1 MKTIKFNFGGKAW
14 EVEANN
20 SGWIAPGAPKELVEL
35 LKKAPRSGFTSKGVP
50 IVKSD
55 DDTNIYL
62 GAAELRNEGESI
74 HQAGGSGSSS
84 SSSSGTTKQASTVPL
99 AIAKEALG
107 LKGLSKEA
115 KAFFE
120 GIVQEAVQEQK
131 AKLDKALKS
140 LLDIRMSEEQ
150 AKKILGI
157 SEEVAKK
164 TLGL

>member
-1 MKTIKFNFGGKAW
+1 MKTVKFNFGGKAW

-55 DDTNIYL
+55 DGTNIYL
-62 GAAELRNEGESI
+62 GAADLRNEGESI
-74 HQAGGSGSSS
+74 HQAGGSGSGSG
-84 SSSSGTTKQASTVPL
+84 SGTVKQATTVPL

-115 KAFFE
+115 KEFFE
-120 GIVQEAVQEQK
+120 NIVKEAEEQQK
-131 AKLDKALKS
+131 GKLDKALKAMI
-140 LLDIRMSEEQ
+140 D
-150 AKKILGI
+150 AGI

>member
-1 MKTIKFNFGGKAW
+1 MKTVKFNFGGKAW

-55 DDTNIYL
+55 DGTNIYL
-62 GAAELRNEGESI
+62 GAADLRNEGESI
-74 HQAGGSGSSS
+74 HQAGGSGSG
-84 SSSSGTTKQASTVPL
+84 SGTTKQVSTVPV
-99 AIAKEALG
+99 AFAKEALG

-115 KAFFE
+115 KEFFE
-120 GIVQEAVQEQK
+120 GIVQEAEQEQK
-131 AKLDKALKS
+131 AKLDKALKAMI
-140 LLDIRMSEEQ
+140 D
-150 AKKILGI
+150 AGI

>member
-1 MKTIKFNFGGKAW
+1 MKTVKFNFAGKAW

-55 DDTNIYL
+55 DGTNIYL
-62 GAAELRNEGESI
+62 GAADLRNEGESI
-74 HQAGGSGSSS
+74 HQAGGSGSSAP
-84 SSSSGTTKQASTVPL
+84 KPSTVPL
-99 AIAKEALG
+99 AFAKEALG

-115 KAFFE
+115 KEFFE
-120 GIVQEAVQEQK
+120 DIVKSAEQEQK
-131 AKLDKALKS
+131 DKLNKALKAMI
-140 LLDIRMSEEQ
+140 DAGVPED
-150 AKKILGI
+150 
-157 SEEVAKK
+157 VAKK

>member
-1 MKTIKFNFGGKAW
+1 MKTVKFNFAGKAW

-55 DDTNIYL
+55 DGTNIYL
-62 GAAELRNEGESI
+62 GAADLRNDGESI
-74 HQAGGSGSSS
+74 HQAGGSGSSAPKPS
-84 SSSSGTTKQASTVPL
+84 AVPL
-99 AIAKEALG
+99 AFAKEALG

-115 KAFFE
+115 KEYFE
-120 GIVQEAVQEQK
+120 GIVQEAEKAQK
-131 AKLDKALKS
+131 AKLDTALRAMIAAGVPE
-140 LLDIRMSEEQ
+140 D
-150 AKKILGI
+150 
-157 SEEVAKK
+157 VAKK

>member
-1 MKTIKFNFGGKAW
+1 MKTVKFNFGGKAW

-62 GAAELRNEGESI
+62 GAAELRNDGESI
-74 HQAGGSGSSS
+74 HQAGGSSSGSS
-84 SSSSGTTKQASTVPL
+84 TVKQATTVPL
-99 AIAKEALG
+99 AIAKEALS

-115 KAFFE
+115 KEFFE
-120 GIVQEAVQEQK
+120 NIVKEAEEQQK
-131 AKLDKALKS
+131 DKLDKALKAMI
-140 LLDIRMSEEQ
+140 D
-150 AKKILGI
+150 AGI

>member
-1 MKTIKFNFGGKAW
+1 MRTVKFNFAGKAW

-55 DDTNIYL
+55 DGTNIYL
-62 GAAELRNEGESI
+62 GAADLRNEGESI
-74 HQAGGSGSSS
+74 HQAGGSGTS
-84 SSSSGTTKQASTVPL
+84 TVKQATTVPL
-99 AIAKEALG
+99 AFAKEALG

-115 KAFFE
+115 KEFFE
-120 GIVQEAVQEQK
+120 SIVQEAEKQQK
-131 AKLDKALKS
+131 AKLDTALKAMIAAGVPE
-140 LLDIRMSEEQ
+140 D
-150 AKKILGI
+150 
-157 SEEVAKK
+157 VAKK

>member
-1 MKTIKFNFGGKAW
+1 MKTVKFNFGGKAW

-55 DDTNIYL
+55 NGTNIYL
-62 GAAELRNEGESI
+62 GAADLRNEGESI
-74 HQAGGSGSSS
+74 HQAGGSGTS
-84 SSSSGTTKQASTVPL
+84 TVKQATTVPL
-99 AIAKEALG
+99 AFAKEALG

-115 KAFFE
+115 KEFFE
-120 GIVQEAVQEQK
+120 GIVQEAEKVQK
-131 AKLDKALKS
+131 AKLDTALKAMIAAGVPE
-140 LLDIRMSEEQ
+140 D
-150 AKKILGI
+150 
-157 SEEVAKK
+157 VAKK

>member
-1 MKTIKFNFGGKAW
+1 MRTVKFNFGGKAW

-62 GAAELRNEGESI
+62 GAADLRNEGESI
-74 HQAGGSGSSS
+74 HQAGGSGTS
-84 SSSSGTTKQASTVPL
+84 TVKQATTVPL
-99 AIAKEALG
+99 AFAKEALG
-107 LKGLSKEA
+107 LKGLSEEA
-115 KAFFE
+115 KKYFE
-120 GIVQEAVQEQK
+120 GVVQEAEKEQK
-131 AKLDKALKS
+131 AKLDTALRAM
-140 LLDIRMSEEQ
+140 I
-150 AKKILGI
+150 AAGI
-157 SEEVAKK
+157 PEDVAKK

>member
-1 MKTIKFNFGGKAW
+1 MKTVKFNFGGKAW

-62 GAAELRNEGESI
+62 GAAELRNDGESI

-84 SSSSGTTKQASTVPL
+84 STTKQVSTVPL

-115 KAFFE
+115 KEFFE
-120 GIVQEAVQEQK
+120 GIVQEAEQEQK
-131 AKLDKALKS
+131 AKLDKALKAMI
-140 LLDIRMSEEQ
+140 D
-150 AKKILGI
+150 AGI
-157 SEEVAKK
+157 PEDVAKK

>member
-1 MKTIKFNFGGKAW
+1 MKTVKFNFGGKAW

-20 SGWIAPGAPKELVEL
+20 SGWIAPGADKELVEL

-55 DDTNIYL
+55 DGTNIYL

-74 HQAGGSGSSS
+74 HQAGGSGS
-84 SSSSGTTKQASTVPL
+84 GTVKQATTVPL

-115 KAFFE
+115 KEFFE
-120 GIVQEAVQEQK
+120 NIVKEAEEQQK
-131 AKLDKALKS
+131 GKLDKALKS
-140 LLDIRMSEEQ
+140 LLDVGMSEEQ
-150 AKKILGI
+150 AKK
-157 SEEVAKK
+157 V
-164 TLGL
+164 LGL

>member
-1 MKTIKFNFGGKAW
+1 MKTVKFNFAGKAW

-55 DDTNIYL
+55 DGTNIYL
-62 GAAELRNEGESI
+62 GAADLRNDGESI
-74 HQAGGSGSSS
+74 HQAGGSGSS
-84 SSSSGTTKQASTVPL
+84 APRPSTVPL

-107 LKGLSKEA
+107 LKGLSEEA
-115 KAFFE
+115 KKYFE
-120 GIVQEAVQEQK
+120 DIVKFAEQEQK
-131 AKLDKALKS
+131 DKLNKALKAMI
-140 LLDIRMSEEQ
+140 DAGVPED
-150 AKKILGI
+150 
-157 SEEVAKK
+157 VAKK

>member
-1 MKTIKFNFGGKAW
+1 MKTVKFNFGGKAW

-55 DDTNIYL
+55 DGTNIYL

-74 HQAGGSGSSS
+74 HQAGGS
-84 SSSSGTTKQASTVPL
+84 SSGTSTTKKPVKQTTTVPL

-115 KAFFE
+115 KEFFE
-120 GIVQEAVQEQK
+120 NIVKEAEEQQK
-131 AKLDKALKS
+131 GKLDKALKS
-140 LLDIRMSEEQ
+140 LLDVGMSEEQ
-150 AKKILGI
+150 AKK
-157 SEEVAKK
+157 V
-164 TLGL
+164 LGL

>member
-1 MKTIKFNFGGKAW
+1 MRTVKFNFGGKAW

-20 SGWIAPGAPKELVEL
+20 SGWIAPGADKELVEL

-55 DDTNIYL
+55 NGTNIYL
-62 GAAELRNEGESI
+62 GAAELRNDGESI
-74 HQAGGSGSSS
+74 HQAGGSSSGSSAPR
-84 SSSSGTTKQASTVPL
+84 QVSTVPL

-107 LKGLSKEA
+107 LTGLSKEA
-115 KAFFE
+115 KEFFE
-120 GIVQEAVQEQK
+120 NIVKEAEEQQK
-131 AKLDKALKS
+131 GKLDKALKAMI
-140 LLDIRMSEEQ
+140 D
-150 AKKILGI
+150 AGI

>member
-1 MKTIKFNFGGKAW
+1 MKTVKFNFGGKAW

-55 DDTNIYL
+55 DGTNSYL
-62 GAAELRNEGESI
+62 GAADLRNDGESI
-74 HQAGGSGSSS
+74 HQAGGSGSGSS
-84 SSSSGTTKQASTVPL
+84 APKQVSTVPL

-115 KAFFE
+115 KEFFE
-120 GIVQEAVQEQK
+120 GIVQEAEQEQK
-131 AKLDKALKS
+131 AKLDKALKAMI
-140 LLDIRMSEEQ
+140 D
-150 AKKILGI
+150 AGI

>member
-1 MKTIKFNFGGKAW
+1 MKTVKFNFGGKAW

-62 GAAELRNEGESI
+62 GAADLRNEGESI
-74 HQAGGSGSSS
+74 HQAGSSGSSAP
-84 SSSSGTTKQASTVPL
+84 KPSTVPL
-99 AIAKEALG
+99 AFAKEVLG

-115 KAFFE
+115 EAFFE
-120 GIVQEAVQEQK
+120 GIVQEAEKAHK
-131 AKLDKALKS
+131 AKLDTALRAMIAAGVPE
-140 LLDIRMSEEQ
+140 D
-150 AKKILGI
+150 
-157 SEEVAKK
+157 VAKK

>member
-1 MKTIKFNFGGKAW
+1 MKTVKFNFGGKAW

-55 DDTNIYL
+55 DGTNIYL

-74 HQAGGSGSSS
+74 HQAGGSGSGSS
-84 SSSSGTTKQASTVPL
+84 TVKQATTVPL

-115 KAFFE
+115 KEFFE
-120 GIVQEAVQEQK
+120 NIVKEAEEQQK
-131 AKLDKALKS
+131 GKLDKALKAMI
-140 LLDIRMSEEQ
+140 DAGVPED
-150 AKKILGI
+150 
-157 SEEVAKK
+157 VAKK

>member
-1 MKTIKFNFGGKAW
+1 MKTVKFNFGGKAW

-55 DDTNIYL
+55 DGTNIYL
-62 GAAELRNEGESI
+62 GAADLRNEGESI
-74 HQAGGSGSSS
+74 HQAGGS
-84 SSSSGTTKQASTVPL
+84 SSGSGTVKQATTVPL

-115 KAFFE
+115 KEFFE
-120 GIVQEAVQEQK
+120 GIVQEAEKAQK
-131 AKLDKALKS
+131 DKLDKALKAMI
-140 LLDIRMSEEQ
+140 DAGVPED
-150 AKKILGI
+150 
-157 SEEVAKK
+157 VAKK

>member
-1 MKTIKFNFGGKAW
+1 MKTVKFNFAGKAW

-55 DDTNIYL
+55 DGTNIYL
-62 GAAELRNEGESI
+62 GAADLRNDGESI
-74 HQAGGSGSSS
+74 HQAGGSGTS
-84 SSSSGTTKQASTVPL
+84 APRPSTVPL

-115 KAFFE
+115 KEYFQ
-120 GIVQEAVQEQK
+120 GIVQEAEQEQK
-131 AKLDKALKS
+131 DKLNKALKAM
-140 LLDIRMSEEQ
+140 I
-150 AKKILGI
+150 AAGI
-157 SEEVAKK
+157 SENVAKK

>member
-1 MKTIKFNFGGKAW
+1 MKTVKFNFGGKAW

-55 DDTNIYL
+55 DGTNIYL
-62 GAAELRNEGESI
+62 GAADLRNDGESI
-74 HQAGGSGSSS
+74 HQAGGS
-84 SSSSGTTKQASTVPL
+84 SSSSGITKQVTTVPL

-115 KAFFE
+115 KEFFE
-120 GIVQEAVQEQK
+120 GIVQEAEKVQK
-131 AKLDKALKS
+131 AKLDTALKAMIAAGVPE
-140 LLDIRMSEEQ
+140 D
-150 AKKILGI
+150 
-157 SEEVAKK
+157 VAKK